1 MSVIFSLF
9 EFLYSGS
16 NCDNLD
22 NWLRGDVEM
31 SDNEEKELV
40 RLQNKLRKNVDIW
53 NEQELIIKFIAL
65 IIDKI
70 DYQEC
75 FNTYLY
81 AHNIHTT
88 IHNHNEPS
96 LAYKTASEMKLIYDI
111 LQSQNFSESSDYIK
125 GLKVKRLN
133 QIKYYTCYDHRQLM
147 KSIYTYRYNLE
158 KALQQY
164 VMFTSSIPEFRVLMN
179 TISKMTRTAI
189 NNIHTNAKDEGLLVT
204 DLELILFSKDLELK
218 HQKNNK
224 LEKAKKK
231 LETAK
236 KKQQRYH

>member
-1 MSVIFSLF
+1 
-9 EFLYSGS
+9 
-16 NCDNLD
+16 
-22 NWLRGDVEM
+22 
-31 SDNEEKELV
+31 
-40 RLQNKLRKNVDIW
+40 
-53 NEQELIIKFIAL
+53 
-65 IIDKI
+65 
-70 DYQEC
+70 
-75 FNTYLY
+75 
-81 AHNIHTT
+81 
-88 IHNHNEPS
+88 
-96 LAYKTASEMKLIYDI
+96 
-111 LQSQNFSESSDYIK
+111 
-125 GLKVKRLN
+125 
-133 QIKYYTCYDHRQLM
+133 M